1 MLASDTAGMNFI
13 VFSPRLKLY
22 IYTVLFCGG
31 RFFSSHLVAVVCN
44 HLLFLQKQG
53 NFRRITASP

>member
-22 IYTVLFCGG
+22 IYTVCAG
-31 RFFSSHLVAVVCN
+31 RPVEI
-44 HLLFLQKQG
+44 KG
-53 NFRRITASP
+53 